1 MQVILP
7 LDVFGNNFT
16 RPRDGLTVAPGRRN
30 SFDERTAKNGPWSWF
45 KNGALHQF
53 PCLFF
58 MLYNNNY
65 YYNYNYYYY
74 ILLLFLII
82 IIILPAKIAVICHYH
97 PLSLSTIFWKI
108 CAIGMIIHGTNEWND
123 TSLLFDLYLLLISR
137 CLLKQKYLDLY
148 IPPVL

>member
-1 MQVILP
+1 MDHGLGSKMGHCINSH
-7 LDVFGNNFT
+7 VF
-16 RPRDGLTVAPGRRN
+16 
-30 SFDERTAKNGPWSWF
+30 
-45 KNGALHQF
+45 
-53 PCLFF
+53 FF

-108 CAIGMIIHGTNEWND
+108 CAIGMIIHGTNE
-123 TSLLFDLYLLLISR
+123 
-137 CLLKQKYLDLY
+137 
-148 IPPVL
+148 